1 MKHVFHIFA
10 LAVLVAVVT
19 GCGGTHRYDGRLVA
33 ADSLMWTAPDSALA
47 TLAAIDSLAGEA
59 NQAYRDLLMT
69 QARYK
74 CYADI
79 TASDD
84 SAITRAM
91 GYYRAHSSEC
101 EKLTR
106 AFLYKG
112 AVMEELGHVDSA
124 MYYYKT
130 AEATADTTDYLNLGQ
145 INTRIAY
152 LYNKFYADEQTS
164 YEKYQLAY
172 KNYLMSGNKDLQLN
186 SLFKLFMLDGITKQ
200 QQHQAHE
207 ELYKKAISLAN
218 DLEDYQMLFDL
229 YELKCRQLSQED
241 STCQEAKQLALKC
254 LKDYKEYVNN
264 DLLLDL
270 AYVYAKEHQLDSANY
285 FIKDVDETMNPSAEQ
300 RINVRKYDIL
310 SMIAR
315 SEGNPLISSQYQ
327 EKGSILSDSILNNK
341 DKYDITKIEN
351 SFNSNQYKSSQSK
364 IKYLRWTVLSVSLIA
379 IIIIALLSAAYLHR
393 LQRTKAIINE
403 LNNSDQ
409 NRQINLLGQLE
420 DKSVIIER
428 LLSNL
433 VEIIKL
439 CTRNNAKNST
449 SHLAQQI
456 KETIVNVVNEDFWNE
471 LRALLDKQHHG
482 LISNLVQTHNLNEK
496 DLKFIELTCS
506 GFNYVEMA
514 IIMDYS
520 PRYILNKRKIL
531 AKKMG
536 LDMPLQEYLNGL
548 MTQNR

>member
-1 MKHVFHIFA
+1 MLRTYHIP
-10 LAVLVAVVT
+10 LLVVLVALFM
-19 GCGGTHRYDGRLVA
+19 GCGRARYNARLVQ

-84 SAITRAM
+84 SVITRAM
-91 GYYRAHSSEC
+91 GYYRAHSGER

-130 AEATADTTDYLNLGQ
+130 AEVTADPKDYLNLGQ

-152 LYNKFYADEQTS
+152 LYSKYHADEQTS
-164 YEKYQLAY
+164 LEKYRSAY
-172 KNYLMSGNKDLQLN
+172 KYYTLMGNKDLQLN
-186 SLFKLFMLDGITKQ
+186 CLYHMVVLNGITQSQPYKTLFNQAITLAEQ
-200 QQHQAHE
+200 QSNH
-207 ELYKKAISLAN
+207 
-218 DLEDYQMLFDL
+218 QMLFDL
-229 YELKCRQLSQED
+229 YEIRCRKLSRTD
-241 STCQEAKQLALKC
+241 STCHEAKQIAFKC
-254 LKDYKEYVNN
+254 LKDYGQYVNN

-270 AYVYAKEHQLDSANY
+270 AFIYTKENKLDSAKY
-285 FIKDVDETMNPSAEQ
+285 YIKNIRDDFSPDDKQ
-300 RINVRKYDIL
+300 RINVRKYEII
-310 SMIAR
+310 SMIANN
-315 SEGNPLISSQYQ
+315 EGNAKVSSQIL
-327 EKGSILSDSILNNK
+327 EKNNALSDSILNNK

-351 SFNSNQYKSSQSK
+351 CFNSNQYNSSQSK

-379 IIIIALLSAAYLHR
+379 IIIIALLSAAYLRR

-409 NRQINLLGQLE
+409 NRQISLLGQLE
-420 DKSVIIER
+420 DKSVVIER

>member
-1 MKHVFHIFA
+1 MLRTYHIP
-10 LAVLVAVVT
+10 LLVVLVALFM
-19 GCGGTHRYDGRLVA
+19 GCGRARYDARLVQ

-59 NQAYRDLLMT
+59 NQAYHDLLTT

-74 CYADI
+74 TYADI

-84 SAITRAM
+84 NAITRAM
-91 GYYRAHSSEC
+91 DYYRAHSGER

-130 AEATADTTDYLNLGQ
+130 AEATAAPKDYPNLGQ
-145 INTRIAY
+145 INTRIGY
-152 LYNKFYADEQTS
+152 LYNVYYADEQTS
-164 YEKYQLAY
+164 LGKYQSAY
-172 KNYLMSGNKDLQLN
+172 NYYIQSGDKESQLN
-186 SLFKLFMLDGITKQ
+186 CLYHMVILKSIVHSQPADSLFKQAIALADELDNRRT
-200 QQHQAHE
+200 
-207 ELYKKAISLAN
+207 
-218 DLEDYQMLFDL
+218 LFDL
-229 YELKCRQLSQED
+229 YEIRCRQLSQED

-351 SFNSNQYKSSQSK
+351 SFNSKQYKSSQTK
-364 IKYLRWTVLSVSLIA
+364 INFLHWIIVGLIILSLLV
-379 IIIIALLSAAYLHR
+379 IALLTVSYLQR
-393 LQRTKAIINE
+393 LQRTRAVINE
-403 LNNSDQ
+403 LRNSDFSSPLDSI
-409 NRQINLLGQLE
+409 NRIE
-420 DKSVIIER
+420 DKSEVIEH
-428 LLSNL
+428 LLGNL
-433 VEIIKL
+433 VTLIKL
-439 CTRNNAKNST
+439 SSKTTNNST
-449 SHLAQQI
+449 TKLAKQI
-456 KETIVNVVNEDFWNE
+456 KDTVVDVANEDFWIE
-471 LRALLDKQHHG
+471 LRTYLDKKHNG
-482 LISNLVQTHNLNEK
+482 IISNLQQTHNLKEK
-496 DLKFIELTCS
+496 DLRFIELSCC
-506 GFNYVEMA
+506 GFSHVIIALILGYAPNYV
-514 IIMDYS
+514 
-520 PRYILNKRKIL
+520 LNKRKNL
-531 AKKMG
+531 ASKMG
-536 LDMPLQEYLNGL
+536 LEMPLKEYLNH
-548 MTQNR
+548 MMAE

>member
-1 MKHVFHIFA
+1 M
-10 LAVLVAVVT
+10 
-19 GCGGTHRYDGRLVA
+19 
-33 ADSLMWTAPDSALA
+33 
-47 TLAAIDSLAGEA
+47 
-59 NQAYRDLLMT
+59 
-69 QARYK
+69 
-74 CYADI
+74 
-79 TASDD
+79 
-84 SAITRAM
+84 
-91 GYYRAHSSEC
+91 
-101 EKLTR
+101 
-106 AFLYKG
+106 
-112 AVMEELGHVDSA
+112 
-124 MYYYKT
+124 
-130 AEATADTTDYLNLGQ
+130 
-145 INTRIAY
+145 
-152 LYNKFYADEQTS
+152 
-164 YEKYQLAY
+164 
-172 KNYLMSGNKDLQLN
+172 
-186 SLFKLFMLDGITKQ
+186 
-200 QQHQAHE
+200 
-207 ELYKKAISLAN
+207 
-218 DLEDYQMLFDL
+218 
-229 YELKCRQLSQED
+229 
-241 STCQEAKQLALKC
+241 
-254 LKDYKEYVNN
+254 
-264 DLLLDL
+264 
-270 AYVYAKEHQLDSANY
+270 
-285 FIKDVDETMNPSAEQ
+285 
-300 RINVRKYDIL
+300 
-310 SMIAR
+310 
-315 SEGNPLISSQYQ
+315 
-327 EKGSILSDSILNNK
+327 
-341 DKYDITKIEN
+341 
-351 SFNSNQYKSSQSK
+351 
-364 IKYLRWTVLSVSLIA
+364 
-379 IIIIALLSAAYLHR
+379 
-393 LQRTKAIINE
+393 QRTKAIINE